1 MEHSNMNMEDVLARL
16 AELDTEV
23 REMQDIESVEKAT
36 EEKKALLE
44 RKAELEDLETRK
56 AAAAAL
62 QAETVEPT
70 KIIEE
75 RKEESKMVQVEM
87 RDSLEYGKAFVKAIV
102 SGDDTEA
109 RALLTDNV
117 SGSIP
122 VPTLLDNE
130 IRNAW
135 EENKL
140 LGLAKQTAY
149 PGNVKVGFEY
159 SATGASIH
167 VEGTSAPEEEQLV
180 LGTVELKA
188 ETIKKWITVS
198 DEAIEGTTIDT
209 LGYIYKEIAQKIAEK
224 AEEILINK
232 IVASPAVSTT
242 TAVGVPAVDVD
253 TLAEDTIIMALA
265 ELSGK
270 ARNITL
276 AMNRRTYAALKAVAA
291 KAKYNVDVFDGM
303 ANNVVFTDQLKAFS
317 AAAAGETYI
326 IAGDFGYGA
335 QVNKP
340 SGNDMKVI
348 VDEKSLAEKD
358 LVKVVGKMYA
368 GIGVVAPGAFVKVK
382 KAD

>member
-1 MEHSNMNMEDVLARL
+1 MNMEDVLARL

-56 AAAAAL
+56 SVAMAL
-62 QAETVEPT
+62 QNEEVAPT

-75 RKEESKMVQVEM
+75 RKEESKMAQVEL
-87 RDSLEYGKAFVKAIV
+87 RDSLEYGKAFVKAII
-102 SGDDTEA
+102 SGDETEA
-109 RALLTDNV
+109 RALLTENV
-117 SGSIP
+117 SGTIP
-122 VPTLLDNE
+122 IPTLLDNE

-135 EENKL
+135 EENQL
-140 LGLAKQTAY
+140 LSLVKTTAY

-159 SATGASIH
+159 SATGAVVH
-167 VEGTSAPEEEQLV
+167 VEGTAAPEEEVLE

-198 DEAIEGTTIDT
+198 DEAIDGTTIDT
-209 LGYIYKEIAQKIAEK
+209 LGYLYKEIAQKIAEK
-224 AEEILINK
+224 AEEILIDK
-232 IVASPAVSTT
+232 IVNSPAVSTK
-242 TAVGVPAVDVD
+242 TAPAVPAVDVD
-253 TLAEDTIIMALA
+253 TLAEDTLIMALA

-303 ANNVVFTDQLKAFS
+303 ADKVVFTDHLKAFS
-317 AAAAGETYI
+317 AASAGDTYI

-335 QVNKP
+335 QRNMP
-340 SGNDMKVI
+340 GGNEMKII
-348 VDEKSLAEKD
+348 VDDKSLAEKD

-368 GIGVVAPGAFVKVK
+368 GIGVVAPNAFVKVK